1 MTVRS
6 SSCGPQNGYS
16 ATSIESIAE
25 GFMTSAAGDLADR
38 FHRRWLE
45 ENPFA
50 ASMYGIPGYD
60 DLVPDES
67 EEGRQAWRAEVGR
80 FLQEAGAIARGP
92 LTPADA
98 VTLDCTTEAATQ
110 ELQSIDLA
118 RADYT
123 VTAMQYAGPAT
134 LMAVAARTVLI
145 DPAAAEAYLTRLR
158 RSGAWLDQI
167 GERLRAGAARGRLP
181 VAPLVEQAI
190 GWAEEVLAAPAPGP
204 VLSPRPPQGWQ
215 RAAAWEDERRAIAGE
230 VVKPALARWLAT
242 VTELLPRARPS
253 EQAGLTWLPG
263 GEEDYTRAVRI
274 NTTLPLSPEQLHQ
287 TGLDQ
292 IAALEDRALALG
304 AGLGL
309 GRLDE
314 VFAALRD
321 SAGKIPPEEAIRQA
335 AAAVRR
341 AEARAAEFFPAPL
354 PPPCDVTPMPEVVAM
369 SGAAPHYTPPRL
381 DGGRPGTFWFNTERP
396 TAGTGWDMEVV
407 AYHEAVPGHHLQLS
421 RLQLLTSLPALQRQ
435 RSFTVF
441 SEGWGLYAEQLAEEA
456 GLYAD
461 DRGLLGSVN
470 TSLMRAA
477 RLVVDT
483 GLHAFGWSRER
494 ALEFLVAHVPMPPEF
509 LAAETDRYVVM
520 PGQALAYLTGK
531 LEILRIRDEAR
542 GRLGPAFSLP
552 AFHAAVLDHGSLPMP
567 ALARSIAN
575 WLDGGAGPGLP
586 GSDGH

>member
-1 MTVRS
+1 
-6 SSCGPQNGYS
+6 
-16 ATSIESIAE
+16 
-25 GFMTSAAGDLADR
+25 MTSPRDLADR

-45 ENPFA
+45 ANPFTA
-50 ASMYGIPGYD
+50 TMYGIPGYD
-60 DLVPDES
+60 DLVPDQS
-67 EEGRQAWRAEVGR
+67 EQGEQAWRAEIGQLLR
-80 FLQEAGAIARGP
+80 EAGAIARDQ

-98 VTLDCTTEAATQ
+98 VTLDCTIEMATQ
-110 ELQSIDLA
+110 EREIIDLA
-118 RADYT
+118 RAEHT

-134 LMAVAARTVLI
+134 FLAVAARTVLI

-167 GERLRAGAARGRLP
+167 GERLRTGAAKGRPP

-190 GWAEEVLAAPAPGP
+190 IWAEEVLAAPSISP
-204 VLSPRPPQGWQ
+204 VLSPRPPQGWDA
-215 RAAAWEDERRAIAGE
+215 AAAWEAERRAVAEE
-230 VVKPALARWLAT
+230 VVRPALARWVAT
-242 VTELLPRARPS
+242 VKELLPRARPS
-253 EQAGLTWLPG
+253 ERAGLVYLPG
-263 GEEDYTRAVRI
+263 GEQDYARAVRI
-274 NTTLPLSPEQLHQ
+274 YTTLPLSPEELHQ

-292 IAALEDRALALG
+292 IAALEARAVELG

-309 GRLDE
+309 SGLDE

-321 SAGKIPPEEAIRQA
+321 SAGRISPQEAIRQA
-335 AAAVRR
+335 ATAVKR
-341 AEARAAEFFPAPL
+341 AEARAGEFFPEPL
-354 PPPCDVTPMPEVVAM
+354 PAPCDVTPMPEVVAV

-396 TAGTGWDMEVV
+396 TAGTGWDIEVV
-407 AYHEAVPGHHLQLS
+407 AFHEAVPGHHLQLS

-435 RSFTVF
+435 RSLPVF

-461 DRGLLGSVN
+461 GRGLLGSIS

-483 GLHAFGWSRER
+483 GIHAFGWSRER
-494 ALEFLVAHVPMPPEF
+494 ALEFLVEHVPMPREF
-509 LAAETDRYVVM
+509 LAAEIDRYIVM

-531 LEILRIRDEAR
+531 LEILRIREDAR
-542 GRLGPAFSLP
+542 RRLGPAFSLP

-567 ALARSIAN
+567 VLARSITG
-575 WLDGGAGPGLP
+575 WLDRVDP
-586 GSDGH
+586 